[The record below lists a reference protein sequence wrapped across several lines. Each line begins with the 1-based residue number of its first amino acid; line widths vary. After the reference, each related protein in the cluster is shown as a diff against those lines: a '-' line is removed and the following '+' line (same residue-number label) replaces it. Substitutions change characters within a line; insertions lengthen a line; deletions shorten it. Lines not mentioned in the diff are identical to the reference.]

1 MRDEELL
8 KCPLLHELDATH
20 RNELLET
27 RSDLREK
34 VAACLTRQA
43 NAADVPAVS
52 YTSAEP
58 TGTQGTEKKV
68 HKWTPATP
76 MSRRCLKE

>member
-1 MRDEELL
+1 MRDEDLL
-8 KCPLLHELDATH
+8 KCPLLHELDSTR
-20 RNELLET
+20 RNKLLEN

-34 VAACLTRQA
+34 VEACLTHQA

-58 TGTQGTEKKV
+58 TSTQGAEKKV

-76 MSRRCLKE
+76 MGRRCLKE